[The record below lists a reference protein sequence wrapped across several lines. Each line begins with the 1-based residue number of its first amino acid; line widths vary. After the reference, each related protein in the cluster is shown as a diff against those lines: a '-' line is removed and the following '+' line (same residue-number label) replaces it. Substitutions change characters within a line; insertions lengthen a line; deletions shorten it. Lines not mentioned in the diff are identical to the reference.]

1 VAVKVL
7 FKIAQNRMH
16 KLRRVFN
23 CVQKIPKKNLK
34 KFSKK
39 MEILCEKNV
48 FFFVNSKK
56 IFERLFLRFLRF
68 LAFSF
73 RGLRELGLT

>member
-1 VAVKVL
+1 MKTVILAPLCPRANVAVKIL

-23 CVQKIPKKNLK
+23 CVQKIPKKILK

-39 MEILCEKNV
+39 MEIFCEKNV
-48 FFFVNSKK
+48 FFVNSKK
-56 IFERLFLRFLRF
+56 IFERLFYDFYVF
-68 LAFSF
+68 
-73 RGLRELGLT
+73 